1 MEQVF
6 LLPYQPDQLKAFLK
20 EAVTDAVL
28 NAIPAAMKTPSQ
40 VEFITRKEVCELL
53 GVSLPTVREYTLS
66 GKITG
71 YRIGNRIR
79 YKREEIEQS
88 LNQIKTR

>member
-6 LLPYQPDQLKAFLK
+6 LLPYQPEQLKAFLK
-20 EAVTDAVL
+20 DAVTDALL
-28 NAIPAAMKTPSQ
+28 NAIPNALKTPPQ
-40 VEFITRKEVCELL
+40 VEFITRKEVGEIL

-79 YKREEIEQS
+79 YKRQEIEQS
-88 LNQIKTR
+88 LNLIKTR